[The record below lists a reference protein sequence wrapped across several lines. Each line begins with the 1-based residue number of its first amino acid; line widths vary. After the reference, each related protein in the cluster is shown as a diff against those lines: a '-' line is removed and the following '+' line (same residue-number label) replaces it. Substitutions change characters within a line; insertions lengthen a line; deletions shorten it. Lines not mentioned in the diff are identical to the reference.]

1 MIREISEDCG
11 GVQIRFPGEN
21 VPSDRV
27 YIRGAKDDVEKA
39 KRRLLEVASDRVSD
53 EFVKPLNSA
62 CMYIMPSVL

>member
-1 MIREISEDCG
+1 
-11 GVQIRFPGEN
+11 

-62 CMYIMPSVL
+62 CMYIMLSVL

>member
-1 MIREISEDCG
+1 
-11 GVQIRFPGEN
+11 